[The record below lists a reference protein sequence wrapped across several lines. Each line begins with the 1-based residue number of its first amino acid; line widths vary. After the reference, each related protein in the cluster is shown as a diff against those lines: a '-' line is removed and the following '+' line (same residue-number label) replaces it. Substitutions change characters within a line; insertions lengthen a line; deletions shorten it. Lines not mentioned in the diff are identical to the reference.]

1 MSDKSAELSYEHWKN
16 LAANIIFRNQAFI
29 NGTFT
34 PASGETYDVINPS
47 TENVLA
53 SVTAC
58 TDADV
63 DSAVSFARE
72 SFESGVWSDQSPSDR
87 KAVII
92 KLAQLI
98 LDNKEELAVLESLNM
113 GKPVM
118 EALNIDMQGASAIL
132 AWYGEAA
139 DKLYDEVAP
148 TGVDSVATITREPI
162 GVVGAVVPWN
172 FPLDLAI
179 WKLGPALAAGNSVIV
194 KPAEQ
199 SPHSVLRL
207 AELAIEAGLP
217 KGVFNVVPG
226 FGHVAGKALGIH
238 PDVDVMTF
246 TGSTAVGKQF
256 LNYSGESN
264 MKPVWLETGG
274 KSPNLVFADCDDL
287 DKAADCAAAGI
298 FFNQGEVCSA
308 NSRLLVEDSIV
319 DEFVAK
325 MVERADNVKI
335 GDPLD
340 PHTTMG
346 PIVSRRQCD
355 RIRAYIKT
363 GRNEGAKLQ
372 SGGNSV
378 TVGNSSLYVEPTIF
392 VEVNNQ
398 MTIAREE
405 IFGPVLSVIPFKSE
419 EEAIAIANDT
429 PFGLAASVWTDNLSR
444 AHRVARKLKAGT
456 VSVNTIDAL
465 SPMTPFGGYKQSG
478 IGRDL
483 SIHAFDKF
491 TQMKTTWIQ
500 LA

>member
-1 MSDKSAELSYEHWKN
+1 
-16 LAANIIFRNQAFI
+16 
-29 NGTFT
+29 
-34 PASGETYDVINPS
+34 
-47 TENVLA
+47 
-53 SVTAC
+53 
-58 TDADV
+58 
-63 DSAVSFARE
+63 
-72 SFESGVWSDQSPSDR
+72 
-87 KAVII
+87 
-92 KLAQLI
+92 
-98 LDNKEELAVLESLNM
+98 
-113 GKPVM
+113 
-118 EALNIDMQGASAIL
+118 
-132 AWYGEAA
+132 
-139 DKLYDEVAP
+139 
-148 TGVDSVATITREPI
+148 
-162 GVVGAVVPWN
+162 
-172 FPLDLAI
+172 
-179 WKLGPALAAGNSVIV
+179 
-194 KPAEQ
+194 
-199 SPHSVLRL
+199 
-207 AELAIEAGLP
+207 
-217 KGVFNVVPG
+217 
-226 FGHVAGKALGIH
+226 
-238 PDVDVMTF
+238 MTF

-355 RIRAYIKT
+355 RIRDYIKT
-363 GRNEGAKLQ
+363 GRDEGAKLQ

-419 EEAIAIANDT
+419 EEAIAIANDS

>member
-1 MSDKSAELSYEHWKN
+1 
-16 LAANIIFRNQAFI
+16 
-29 NGTFT
+29 
-34 PASGETYDVINPS
+34 
-47 TENVLA
+47 
-53 SVTAC
+53 
-58 TDADV
+58 
-63 DSAVSFARE
+63 
-72 SFESGVWSDQSPSDR
+72 
-87 KAVII
+87 
-92 KLAQLI
+92 
-98 LDNKEELAVLESLNM
+98 
-113 GKPVM
+113 
-118 EALNIDMQGASAIL
+118 
-132 AWYGEAA
+132 
-139 DKLYDEVAP
+139 
-148 TGVDSVATITREPI
+148 
-162 GVVGAVVPWN
+162 
-172 FPLDLAI
+172 
-179 WKLGPALAAGNSVIV
+179 
-194 KPAEQ
+194 
-199 SPHSVLRL
+199 
-207 AELAIEAGLP
+207 
-217 KGVFNVVPG
+217 
-226 FGHVAGKALGIH
+226 
-238 PDVDVMTF
+238 
-246 TGSTAVGKQF
+246 
-256 LNYSGESN
+256 
-264 MKPVWLETGG
+264 
-274 KSPNLVFADCDDL
+274 
-287 DKAADCAAAGI
+287 
-298 FFNQGEVCSA
+298 
-308 NSRLLVEDSIV
+308 
-319 DEFVAK
+319 

-355 RIRAYIKT
+355 RIRDYIKT
-363 GRNEGAKLQ
+363 GRDEGAKLQ